1 MTAVTGQAIAE
12 LAPRTGARA
21 ACAAVAAPQASWY
34 RRHRASPAPPRPE
47 PVPRCAR
54 PQPRALAAA
63 ERQAILDA
71 LHSERFADVAPAEAW
86 ATLLDEGVYLGSVST
101 FYRVLRQ
108 AGESRERRRQAT
120 HPATVKPELTA
131 TAPNQVWSWDI
142 TKLHGPAK
150 WTYYYLYVIIDIFSR
165 YVPGWMVATGESAA
179 PAEKLIEQTC
189 RKQGIGSGQLA
200 IHAGRGSSMTSK
212 PVALLLAGLGVTAS
226 PPARTSPTTTRTP
239 KASSR
244 P

>member
-1 MTAVTGQAIAE
+1 MTAVTDQAIAE
-12 LAPRTGARA
+12 LAPRTGALA

-47 PVPRCAR
+47 PVPHCDR

-63 ERQAILDA
+63 ERPAILDA

-101 FYRVLRQ
+101 FYSVLRQ
-108 AGESRERRRQAT
+108 AGESRERRRRAT

-131 TAPNQVWSWDI
+131 SAPNQVWSWDI

-150 WTYYYLYVIIDIFSR
+150 WTYFYLSVTWN
-165 YVPGWMVATGESAA
+165 PSA
-179 PAEKLIEQTC
+179 E
-189 RKQGIGSGQLA
+189 GSV
-200 IHAGRGSSMTSK
+200 GRRPSS
-212 PVALLLAGLGVTAS
+212 
-226 PPARTSPTTTRTP
+226 PARIP
-239 KASSR
+239 A
-244 P
+244 